1 MDKYPKRVSKIFER
15 NIRQINRIVA
25 NIMAICSVVILL
37 MTFLS
42 VTGFFEFGT
51 SYTYFVII
59 VGLLVS
65 LSPKILSRFLSDNIM
80 KYYMFIS
87 AFVFIGV
94 MGANGHIGIYI
105 TYALVLIVSCLYFKE
120 SIVLSASAIS
130 YMVMLVSV
138 YVKVAGLPEV
148 LYGVYTRNHLFLS
161 YAAYL
166 CDLMNDSL
174 EPIKQTKGSHSAVAR
189 EHMDNTDSYS
199 EWIQYSYD
207 HIVIRESAPDL
218 FKYLCKLY

>member
-25 NIMAICSVVILL
+25 NIIAICSVVILL

-59 VGLLVS
+59 VGL
-65 LSPKILSRFLSDNIM
+65 
-80 KYYMFIS
+80 
-87 AFVFIGV
+87 
-94 MGANGHIGIYI
+94 
-105 TYALVLIVSCLYFKE
+105 
-120 SIVLSASAIS
+120 
-130 YMVMLVSV
+130 
-138 YVKVAGLPEV
+138 PEV

-161 YAAYL
+161 YAAYFTFEYIVVTSIL
-166 CDLMNDSL
+166 YCLVKRVNRLIQECDQMNDSL
-174 EPIKQTKGSHSAVAR
+174 EPIKQTKGSHSAVAG

-207 HIVIRESAPDL
+207 HIVIQESAPDL

>member
-1 MDKYPKRVSKIFER
+1 
-15 NIRQINRIVA
+15 
-25 NIMAICSVVILL
+25 MAICSVVILL

-87 AFVFIGV
+87 ASVFIGV

-105 TYALVLIVSCLYFKE
+105 TYALVPIVSCLYFKE

-148 LYGVYTRNHLFLS
+148 LYGVYIRNHLFLS
-161 YAAYL
+161 YAAGFTFEYIVVTSIL
-166 CDLMNDSL
+166 YCLV
-174 EPIKQTKGSHSAVAR
+174 KR
-189 EHMDNTDSYS
+189 TDIYS

>member
-80 KYYMFIS
+80 KYYMLIS
-87 AFVFIGV
+87 ASVFIGV
-94 MGANGHIGIYI
+94 IGANGHIGIYI
-105 TYALVLIVSCLYFKE
+105 TYALVPIVSCLYFKE

-166 CDLMNDSL
+166 CDQMNDSL

>member
-59 VGLLVS
+59 V
-65 LSPKILSRFLSDNIM
+65 
-80 KYYMFIS
+80 
-87 AFVFIGV
+87 
-94 MGANGHIGIYI
+94 
-105 TYALVLIVSCLYFKE
+105 
-120 SIVLSASAIS
+120 
-130 YMVMLVSV
+130 
-138 YVKVAGLPEV
+138 GLPEV

>member
-1 MDKYPKRVSKIFER
+1 MDKYPKRVSKIFEC

-59 VGLLVS
+59 VGL
-65 LSPKILSRFLSDNIM
+65 
-80 KYYMFIS
+80 
-87 AFVFIGV
+87 
-94 MGANGHIGIYI
+94 
-105 TYALVLIVSCLYFKE
+105 
-120 SIVLSASAIS
+120 
-130 YMVMLVSV
+130 
-138 YVKVAGLPEV
+138 PEV

-161 YAAYL
+161 YAAGFTFEYIVVTSIL
-166 CDLMNDSL
+166 YCLV
-174 EPIKQTKGSHSAVAR
+174 KR
-189 EHMDNTDSYS
+189 TDIYS

>member
-1 MDKYPKRVSKIFER
+1 M
-15 NIRQINRIVA
+15 
-25 NIMAICSVVILL
+25 
-37 MTFLS
+37 S

-87 AFVFIGV
+87 AFVFISV

-105 TYALVLIVSCLYFKE
+105 TYALVPIVSCLYFKE

>member
-1 MDKYPKRVSKIFER
+1 MLGGDS
-15 NIRQINRIVA
+15 A
-25 NIMAICSVVILL
+25 DD
-37 MTFLS
+37 FLS

-59 VGLLVS
+59 VGRLVS

-87 AFVFIGV
+87 ASVFIGV

-105 TYALVLIVSCLYFKE
+105 TYALVPIVSCLYFKE

-161 YAAYL
+161 YAAGFTFEYIVVTSIL
-166 CDLMNDSL
+166 YCLV
-174 EPIKQTKGSHSAVAR
+174 KR
-189 EHMDNTDSYS
+189 TDIYS

>member
-1 MDKYPKRVSKIFER
+1 
-15 NIRQINRIVA
+15 
-25 NIMAICSVVILL
+25 MAICSVVILL

-87 AFVFIGV
+87 ASVFIGV

-105 TYALVLIVSCLYFKE
+105 CTGSNRELSVFQRIYRIECISDLLYGDARFGICKSGWSAR
-120 SIVLSASAIS
+120 SIVR
-130 YMVMLVSV
+130 
-138 YVKVAGLPEV
+138 
-148 LYGVYTRNHLFLS
+148 GVYKKSSFS
-161 YAAYL
+161 VL
-166 CDLMNDSL
+166 CC
-174 EPIKQTKGSHSAVAR
+174 G
-189 EHMDNTDSYS
+189 
-199 EWIQYSYD
+199 
-207 HIVIRESAPDL
+207 
-218 FKYLCKLY
+218 LYI

>member
-1 MDKYPKRVSKIFER
+1 MSIVTKTQYTFAKYQNKLIF
-15 NIRQINRIVA
+15 
-25 NIMAICSVVILL
+25 C
-37 MTFLS
+37 
-42 VTGFFEFGT
+42 EFGT

-87 AFVFIGV
+87 ASVFIGV

-105 TYALVLIVSCLYFKE
+105 TYALVPIVSCLYFKE